1 MPGFLPRRPG
11 RARTAATCENPPLLP
26 GDGSALKH
34 LLVGLDRLD
43 DFDDIID
50 VRSPLEYADD
60 HIPGALNAPVFSNEE
75 RALVGTRYREAPF
88 EATRLGAAIAA
99 RNIARHLD
107 TTFAARPQGWRPLI
121 YCWRGGKRSG
131 SMTVMFNMI
140 GWRARQ
146 LDGGYKT
153 YRRATLDIL
162 DTLPTALRFVVLTGP
177 TGSGKTRLLNALAQA
192 GAQTL
197 DLEALAAH
205 RGSLLG
211 AWPGQA
217 QPTQKRF
224 DTLLAAR
231 LRELDA
237 ARPVFVEAESR
248 KIGAVALP
256 ATLLEAVHR
265 GACVAVTAS
274 REDRA
279 AFLRQDYA
287 QLFDDP
293 AGLKSQLL
301 RLVGLHSRDTV
312 AGWLRM
318 IDEGRRDD
326 LARALIDQHYD
337 PAYARSSQAHFT
349 RLPQALPVVF
359 RPNDADVVAQARALL
374 AALA

>member
-11 RARTAATCENPPLLP
+11 RARTAATCENPLLLP

-217 QPTQKRF
+217 QPSQKRF

-279 AFLRQDYA
+279 VFLRQDYA